1 MLCNPFLISTIS
13 TCPLEYQLKM
23 AFFCFFHIIFTGSS
37 LSWTRRVLC
46 QARIRDVKYYIN
58 SELSPVLKGVF
69 PQTTGCTLESGPSLH
84 SRSNCFWGDI
94 ALALHT
100 PRRLRHEKNN
110 GSEGK
115 GQDIFFSS
123 ASLPWTPQIDTGG
136 RSLFIEN
143 IRGQAFWASKFNNLP
158 PHHDP
163 DAQPVTLALD
173 LLGNWGQRYHQ
184 QYSRTW
190 RVHCTWM

>member
-1 MLCNPFLISTIS
+1 MRNCQKKLGSGVFIYMVKFDIIWWGGQICPPPGNNRVKEKMLCNPFLISTIS

-23 AFFCFFHIIFTGSS
+23 AFFCNFHIIFTGFS
-37 LSWTRRVLC
+37 LSWTRRVLR

-100 PRRLRHEKNN
+100 PRRLRHEKTMVQ
-110 GSEGK
+110 K
-115 GQDIFFSS
+115 G
-123 ASLPWTPQIDTGG
+123 
-136 RSLFIEN
+136 
-143 IRGQAFWASKFNNLP
+143 RGTKSFWYTVRQSFNEK
-158 PHHDP
+158 
-163 DAQPVTLALD
+163 
-173 LLGNWGQRYHQ
+173 
-184 QYSRTW
+184 
-190 RVHCTWM
+190 